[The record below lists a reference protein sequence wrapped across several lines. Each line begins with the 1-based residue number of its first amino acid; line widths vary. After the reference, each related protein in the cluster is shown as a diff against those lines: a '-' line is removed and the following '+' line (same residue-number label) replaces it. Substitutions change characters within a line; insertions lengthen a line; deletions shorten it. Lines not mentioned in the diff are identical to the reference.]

1 MATGSMSLGERLARY
16 RSSVKVIRRVKMAV
30 VYLLLAVFAY
40 LVLIPL
46 VWMVSTSLKTHD
58 QVFTWPI
65 QWIPN
70 PVVWANYPATL
81 AARPFVMWTRNT
93 LIIACLSVLGHLFS
107 ASVVGY
113 AFSRL
118 RWPGRDIVFLVML
131 STMMLP
137 EQVTLIP
144 QFIVFGKLG
153 WVNTFLPLFAPT
165 FFGGAFNIFLMRQFM
180 ITLPVELDDAARL
193 DGCGIFGILTRIT
206 LPLSKPA
213 LGIIAIN
220 TFRARWNAFFHPL
233 IYLNDP
239 KLFTLA
245 LGLRSFRSEF
255 AVEWSYLMAASVMAM
270 LPLIVTF
277 FIAQRYFIQGIVF
290 TGVKG

>member
-1 MATGSMSLGERLARY
+1 MATRSLTLGERLAHY
-16 RSSVKVIRRVKMAV
+16 RSSIKFQRRVKMAF
-30 VYLLLAVFAY
+30 VYLLLAALAY

-46 VWMVSTSLKTHD
+46 VWMVSTSLKNQD

-65 QWIPN
+65 EWIPN
-70 PVVWANYPATL
+70 PAVWANYPATL
-81 AARPFVMWTRNT
+81 AVRPFLLWTRNT
-93 LIIACLSVLGHLFS
+93 LLIAVLSVVGHLFS
-107 ASVVGY
+107 SSLVGY
-113 AFSRL
+113 AFARL
-118 RWPGRDIVFLVML
+118 RWPGRDILFLVML

-144 QFIVFGKLG
+144 QFIIFGKLH
-153 WVNTFLPLFAPT
+153 WVNTFLPLFVPT
-165 FFGGAFNIFLMRQFM
+165 FLGGAFNIFLMRQFM
-180 ITLPVELDDAARL
+180 ITLPLELDDAARL
-193 DGCGIFGILTRIT
+193 DGCGLFGILTRIT

-245 LGLRSFRSEF
+245 LGLRSFRSDF
-255 AVEWSYLMAASVMAM
+255 AVQWSYLMAASVMAM
-270 LPLIVTF
+270 LPLIVMF

-290 TGVKG
+290 TGIKG